1 MKPEKKATNV
11 KEKSKKVSKKRGN
24 STLIIGVVAVIM
36 LAGGYILLSGG
47 GSSQDPATTNQLKL
61 PSFAYKDAMTLK
73 AYTYATKHP
82 EMLEQIPC
90 YCGCGGHGSAASD
103 GKAHRFLR
111 DCFIND
117 NWQYDDHGSNCD
129 TCLALASKTQDYLA
143 AGKTLKE
150 ARELIDREY
159 QGKYPD
165 SMPTNT
171 DPVRDDYIPVLKP
184 RDSGLTGTA
193 STPATPV
200 KVDLSGYSLPGN
212 FNSLADGLNLT
223 PAGANRAYFIN
234 TKIAAGTELENML
247 AGNLVQPDSFYGKK
261 IIGMYSTDFS
271 TSSWIEMHD
280 LGYDTTKDTTIKAR
294 VEQGMKNTVY
304 TRPLVYGHSQ
314 NVDNVL
320 KLMSNPKSMQTSYQT
335 YKPLLDAVDYKNVA
349 YAQVITESGNFSDIS
364 YTSMTPVN
372 GKVELVKAFN
382 VTDNKSIPAELD
394 KYTPQ
399 TTGKVLVIK
408 MTGDLTTVQKE
419 SDNIDTIART

>member
-193 STPATPV
+193 S
-200 KVDLSGYSLPGN
+200 
-212 FNSLADGLNLT
+212 
-223 PAGANRAYFIN
+223 RR
-234 TKIAAGTELENML
+234 
-247 AGNLVQPDSFYGKK
+247 Q
-261 IIGMYSTDFS
+261 
-271 TSSWIEMHD
+271 H
-280 LGYDTTKDTTIKAR
+280 R
-294 VEQGMKNTVY
+294 
-304 TRPLVYGHSQ
+304 
-314 NVDNVL
+314 
-320 KLMSNPKSMQTSYQT
+320 
-335 YKPLLDAVDYKNVA
+335 
-349 YAQVITESGNFSDIS
+349 
-364 YTSMTPVN
+364 
-372 GKVELVKAFN
+372 
-382 VTDNKSIPAELD
+382 
-394 KYTPQ
+394 
-399 TTGKVLVIK
+399 
-408 MTGDLTTVQKE
+408 
-419 SDNIDTIART
+419 